1 MKKKQVLLLKK
12 RIKWKLTRHL
22 KCLGFKKCI
31 NGNLS
36 PPSDKKKIIRNL
48 HSVQRKD
55 LLIDEKVFLAK
66 KYESLCTFFASGKD
80 VIPQKISPRLE
91 LISSNSWQSDLFRLV
106 GLTWSIPVSK
116 GYGRRM
122 RFLVWDDFNQ
132 KIMGIIALGDPV
144 FNSRVRDEF
153 IGWSSKD
160 REKRLVNCMDAYIL
174 GAVPP
179 YNFLLGG
186 KAIACL
192 IKSSEVRRIFR
203 KKYGN
208 TKGIISKKNK
218 RASLSLITTSSAL
231 GKSSVYNRLKL
242 KGQTYFEPIGYT
254 EGWGHFHIPNSL
266 FIDIREY
273 LSAINHP
280 YANGHQFGTGPNWRM
295 RATRVALNHMGL
307 DGDLLKHGV
316 FREVYVC
323 KFIKNCSSL
332 LSGKSNI
339 PRNIKLNSVKEI
351 GELALDRWMIPRS
364 ERKPEFI
371 YWKRENISKLLIPE
385 NKANFISLNLP
396 KKIRLKG
403 TSKQIQ
409 NNLTE
414 GDCLFLT

>member
-1 MKKKQVLLLKK
+1 MEKKTVLLLQR
-12 RIKWKLTRHL
+12 RIKWKLSRHL
-22 KCLGFKKCI
+22 KYLGFKKCI
-31 NGNLS
+31 NGNLL
-36 PPSDKKKIIRNL
+36 PPNDKKKTIRSL
-48 HSVQRKD
+48 HSVQRKE
-55 LLIDEKVFLAK
+55 LLTNEKVFLAE
-66 KYESLCTFFASGKD
+66 KYESLCAFFASGVD

-91 LISSNSWQSDLFRLV
+91 LINSSSWQSDLFRIA

-122 RFLVWDDFNQ
+122 RFLVWDDFNE

-160 REKRLVNCMDAYIL
+160 REKRLVNCMDAFIL

-186 KAIACL
+186 KTIACL
-192 IKSSEVRRIFR
+192 IKSSEVKQAFR
-203 KKYGN
+203 KKYGK
-208 TKGIISKKNK
+208 TRGIISKKK
-218 RASLSLITTSSAL
+218 KGASLSLITTSSAL

-242 KGQTYFEPIGYT
+242 KGQTYFESIGYT

-266 FIDIREY
+266 FMDIREY

-295 RATRVALNHMGL
+295 RATKEALRQIGL

-323 KFIKNCSSL
+323 KFIENYSSL
-332 LSGKSNI
+332 LSGKSNT
-339 PRNIKLNSVKEI
+339 PRNINLKSVKEI

-364 ERKPEFI
+364 ERKPDFL
-371 YWKRENISKLLIPE
+371 YWKRENISKLLLPE
-385 NKANFISLNLP
+385 NRANSISLNP
-396 KKIRLKG
+396 PRNIRLKR
-403 TSKQIQ
+403 TLKQIQ
-409 NNLTE
+409 NNLTK
-414 GDCLFLT
+414 GDYSFLA